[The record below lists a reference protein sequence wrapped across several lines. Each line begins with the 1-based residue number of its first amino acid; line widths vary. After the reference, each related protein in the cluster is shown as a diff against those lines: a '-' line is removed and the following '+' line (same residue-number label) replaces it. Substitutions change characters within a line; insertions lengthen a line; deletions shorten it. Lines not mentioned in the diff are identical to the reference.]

1 VVKEPHR
8 GDVWWGEVSGV
19 GRRPYLVVTREGA
32 IPVLTRVVCAPISRT
47 VRDIPTELPLGPDD
61 GMPVDCAASFDN
73 LLTVPKSALASLI
86 TSLRL
91 ARQIEMCGV
100 LRTAL
105 QC

>member
-1 VVKEPHR
+1 MVKEPHR

-19 GRRPYLVVTREGA
+19 GRRPYLIVTREGA

-47 VRDIPTELPLGPDD
+47 RRDIPTELPLGPAD
-61 GMPVDCAASFDN
+61 GMPVNCAASFDN
-73 LLTVPKSALASLI
+73 LLTVPKGALASWI

-91 ARQIEMCGV
+91 ARQIEMCVV